1 MLNIWKLS
9 TISILISELHKKF
22 TWSWQNFKVI
32 TYLLKICK
40 SYSINYKFPFFTEK
54 NIYPNLNCCH
64 ILFNVFRNSLKCLC
78 RVVPLVLYLL
88 SVPCHFFVLSF
99 WLEIESNI
107 NFVCI
112 ARMCFAAATNV
123 DCAGDSCNEESIDAQ
138 SLSYD
143 KSRHVVQGQ
152 TLPCKDKCSIN

>member
-1 MLNIWKLS
+1 M
-9 TISILISELHKKF
+9 
-22 TWSWQNFKVI
+22 
-32 TYLLKICK
+32 
-40 SYSINYKFPFFTEK
+40 
-54 NIYPNLNCCH
+54 NCCH
-64 ILFNVFRNSLKCLC
+64 ILFNVFPNSLKCLC
-78 RVVPLVLYLL
+78 RVVPLIFNFL

-123 DCAGDSCNEESIDAQ
+123 YCASDSCNEESIDAQ

-152 TLPCKDKCSIN
+152 TLRCKDKCNINQPIPKIVNHSYCKGPFICTANVTIFLRVVPLIFLTLHVISSIGLNWTHF